1 MPQPP
6 QFERVLSGV
15 SQPFMGLPSQLPKPA
30 LQLAIPQ
37 VPAVHVPVAFAG
49 AHLMPQPPQFE
60 RVLSGVSQPFMGL
73 PSQLPKPALQL
84 AIPQVPIV
92 HEGVPFITVQA

>member
-1 MPQPP
+1 
-6 QFERVLSGV
+6 
-15 SQPFMGLPSQLPKPA
+15 
-30 LQLAIPQ
+30 LQLAIVQ

-49 AHLMPQPPQFE
+49 AHILPHIPQCE
-60 RVLSGVSQPFMGL
+60 VSVCVLVSQPFIAL

-92 HEGVPFITVQA
+92 HEGVPFMTVQARLHIPQCEVSVCVLVSQPFMGLSSQS